1 MEINGTMS
9 FLTTGQIGSSN
20 DTSKAPSNLFQG
32 LLLNATS
39 SEQGGKTDALAKAIK
54 GFMSHSGQVV
64 EVPSQVLNDAVTEGL
79 NMGSL
84 TEKQQ
89 VANSGKD
96 QQELAQFLEA
106 LKNEPV
112 EDESLVSPTD
122 SAALLQMISALF
134 SQPDG
139 TKEVWS
145 KIEQKLSSLND
156 KEVIK
161 NVLNVL
167 RTFTES
173 KDPKEMLNILQ
184 GEVKDWMNGNGA
196 TLSTDQKREVIAL
209 YSVMKMIETPQEAQQ
224 LLGKITAQSLNQS
237 PTTGTTQQS
246 QGALKELYPK
256 NSGLKTWQEQVSS
269 ATKVLEEK
277 MMPSSPVN
285 SNQVLQNKLLSKSF
299 RMPTIMTN
307 VSASETKNDVS
318 ETPIVQGDMSK
329 VQQLV
334 LHVGA
339 TTTKS
344 DGTDAEFI
352 KNFEA
357 ILSKGTLTTNGSSSR
372 LLVKLNPEHLGNL
385 QIELVK
391 HNDQLVAR
399 ILTSTS
405 EAKELIESQLQALKQ
420 TFQHQHLAVDKL
432 EVQQQFQPFT
442 SDQTF
447 KEGQNPSQ
455 EEKRQQSEPQQEE
468 ESVLEEFGSTFQE
481 ALLNTKV

>member
-9 FLTTGQIGSSN
+9 ILTNGQMGSSN

-39 SEQGGKTDALAKAIK
+39 SEQDGKTDALAKAIK
-54 GFMSHSGQVV
+54 GFVIHSGQAV
-64 EVPSQVLNDAVTEGL
+64 EVPSQVFSDTVTEGL
-79 NMGSL
+79 NMDSL

-112 EDESLVSPTD
+112 EDESVSPTD
-122 SAALLQMISALF
+122 SAALLQMISVLF
-134 SQPDG
+134 SQPES

-145 KIEQKLSSLND
+145 KVEQKLSSLND

-173 KDPKEMLNILQ
+173 KDPKKMLNILQ
-184 GEVKDWMNGNGA
+184 GEVKDWVSGNGD
-196 TLSTDQKREVIAL
+196 TLSTDQKRETMAL

-224 LLGKITAQSLNQS
+224 LLERITAQPFKQS
-237 PTTGTTQQS
+237 PTTDTTEQS
-246 QGALKELYPK
+246 QGTLKQLYPK
-256 NSGLKTWQEQVSS
+256 NSGFKTWQEQVSS
-269 ATKVLEEK
+269 AIKVLEEK
-277 MMPSSPVN
+277 IMPSSPVN
-285 SNQVLQNKLLSKSF
+285 SSQVLQNKLLSKSF
-299 RMPTIMTN
+299 RMPTIVTN
-307 VSASETKNDVS
+307 MSASETKNDVS
-318 ETPIVQGDMSK
+318 ETPILQGDMSK

-339 TTTKS
+339 NATKS
-344 DGTDAEFI
+344 EGTVAEFV
-352 KNFEA
+352 KDFEA
-357 ILSKGTLTTNGSSSR
+357 ILSKGALTTNGQSSR
-372 LLVKLNPEHLGNL
+372 LLIKLNPEHLGNL

-455 EEKRQQSEPQQEE
+455 EGKHQQSEPQQEE
-468 ESVLEEFGSTFQE
+468 ESLLEEFEATFQE